1 MAQKWYIIHTYSGF
15 EQKVKNAILERA
27 RSRNLEHLIT
37 EVMVPTET
45 VEEMVKGER
54 KLSSRKF
61 YPGYVLVRM
70 ELTDESWHLVMDT
83 PKVTGFVGSRTEPVA
98 IPDEE
103 AEKIITQMQEGAAKP
118 PEKKPKKEEA
128 AKREVKKEDAVKKEA
143 KISAEKKSEKSKSM
157 KPPETEKKSD
167 TKKTGGAKS
176 EKLDD
181 KTSKKKKES

>member
-118 PEKKPKKEEA
+118 KPKIKFEA
-128 AKREVKKEDAVKKEA
+128 GDKVQVTDGPFANFTGVVDEVRPDRGRVKVMISVFGRPTPVELEFTQLE
-143 KISAEKKSEKSKSM
+143 KI
-157 KPPETEKKSD
+157 
-167 TKKTGGAKS
+167 
-176 EKLDD
+176 
-181 KTSKKKKES
+181 